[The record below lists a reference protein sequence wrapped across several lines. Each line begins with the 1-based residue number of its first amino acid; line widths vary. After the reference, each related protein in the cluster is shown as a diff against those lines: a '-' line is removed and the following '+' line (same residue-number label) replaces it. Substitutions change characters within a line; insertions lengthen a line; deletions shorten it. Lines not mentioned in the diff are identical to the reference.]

1 MSSEV
6 TLSVVDND
14 LKDVIQNFFE
24 IQSAVHG
31 YLGPETQ
38 HELVR
43 KLSVTRSYLHT
54 VLHGL
59 FCYRLLIF
67 VHMFRKSLTISLKT
81 LSDHTTLD
89 PAHADAASK
98 QPNSNPAL
106 PQADPPLHTIKLPPE
121 IVDYVDAARNPDIYT
136 REFVELV
143 QKGNQDLKGKAE
155 AFSSFRD
162 TLAREMA
169 SAMPECKKEVIR
181 VVKATGGDAQQL

>member
-1 MSSEV
+1 MSGEV
-6 TLSVVDND
+6 TLSVIDND
-14 LKDVIQNFFE
+14 LKEVIQNFFE

-38 HELVR
+38 QELVR
-43 KLSVTRSYLHT
+43 KL
-54 VLHGL
+54 
-59 FCYRLLIF
+59 
-67 VHMFRKSLTISLKT
+67 KSLTISLKT

-89 PAHADAASK
+89 PALTDAASA
-98 QPNSNPAL
+98 QTNANSTL
-106 PQADPPLHTIKLPPE
+106 SQADPPLHTIQLPPE

-143 QKGNQDLKGKAE
+143 QKGNQDLKGKTE

-169 SAMPECKKEVIR
+169 SAMPECKKEVIK
-181 VVKATGGDAQQL
+181 VVKATGGDAQNL

>member
-1 MSSEV
+1 MDISGQKHSMSSLGSCQLPV
-6 TLSVVDND
+6 HICILYSMDYF
-14 LKDVIQNFFE
+14 VI
-24 IQSAVHG
+24 G
-31 YLGPETQ
+31 
-38 HELVR
+38 
-43 KLSVTRSYLHT
+43 
-54 VLHGL
+54 
-59 FCYRLLIF
+59 LLIY

-89 PAHADAASK
+89 PAHGDAASK

-106 PQADPPLHTIKLPPE
+106 PQADPPLHTIQLPPE